1 MAVAG
6 AATVTR
12 PNQGSLMSKKPT
24 IPMLAVLTVVVA
36 VAGVA
41 SAVAFAS
48 GSAGAHPALV
58 IRHQLHGCHA
68 WSLNGDAY
76 KASQTVALRRGGS
89 ISITNDDV
97 MPHKLVVT
105 SGPAVTVT
113 RLKAG
118 TAMAMG
124 PKGPFSPAM
133 LARMGSSAKVTFN
146 KAGIYTLTTRPGED
160 YMSGV
165 KTIGDDNVL
174 KLTVTVS

>member
-1 MAVAG
+1 MN
-6 AATVTR
+6 R
-12 PNQGSLMSKKPT
+12 KPT

-48 GSAGAHPALV
+48 GTASTHSALV

-68 WSLNGDAY
+68 WSLNGGAF
-76 KASQTVALRRGGS
+76 KASQSVTLRRGGS

-105 SGPAVTVT
+105 GGSAVTIA
-113 RLKAG
+113 RLNVG
-118 TAMAMG
+118 TSGKGMG
-124 PKGPFSPAM
+124 GKGPFAPAM
-133 LARMGSSAKVTFN
+133 LARMGSSSKVTFT
-146 KAGIYTLTTRPGED
+146 KAGVYKLTTKPGED

-165 KTIGDDNVL
+165 KTIGEDNVL